1 MSKNK
6 NNMLLDYISF
16 ISLIAMISNL
26 TSAEIKSMM

>member
-1 MSKNK
+1 MSINK